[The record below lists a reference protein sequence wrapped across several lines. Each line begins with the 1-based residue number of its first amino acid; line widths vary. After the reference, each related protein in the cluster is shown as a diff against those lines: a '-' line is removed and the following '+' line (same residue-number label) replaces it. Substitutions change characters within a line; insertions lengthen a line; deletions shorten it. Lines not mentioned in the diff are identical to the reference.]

1 MGFGCQKVCQRTLPG
16 RPFGTRIFI
25 GDFCLKKFRGMFRVM
40 GKVREWNKT
49 GFAYKFLHGLPDSGG
64 RQIFDV
70 KICIGK

>member
-1 MGFGCQKVCQRTLPG
+1 
-16 RPFGTRIFI
+16 
-25 GDFCLKKFRGMFRVM
+25 M